1 MKALVL
7 LFAPKTL
14 VDLTIQLDP
23 PLPTVFSTPPVR
35 TRCPNEGRMHKGVK
49 AVLSA

>member
-23 PLPTVFSTPPVR
+23 PLPTVFALQPLECVSR
-35 TRCPNEGRMHKGVK
+35 KEGILEK
-49 AVLSA
+49 

>member
-23 PLPTVFSTPPVR
+23 PLPTVFTLYPSGCVSKTK
-35 TRCPNEGRMHKGVK
+35 E
-49 AVLSA
+49 